1 MKGWLKLTA
10 ILFSEEVQTY
20 LSFCAFSFN
29 AAAFGIGNSRDKM
42 PITNCMK
49 TFKRHKV
56 SILLKK
62 EIIIYYGHKTYS
74 DNI

>member
-20 LSFCAFSFN
+20 LSICAFTFN

-49 TFKRHKV
+49 HLKGIRLAYF
-56 SILLKK
+56 LKK
-62 EIIIYYGHKTYS
+62 KIIICVGQKG
-74 DNI
+74 